1 MRSNVGQAKPQG
13 ERDSYRAE
21 DRSRRLYAGGRSH
34 AQFRRRTKA
43 RKKKVPNQQTAAN
56 NRSNRCPRL
65 EIIDPVRSSLLIK
78 EMFDAGVAF
87 PSWDS
92 IDKRKNGMSAVPQ
105 KPTPGDR
112 RPRRAGLADV
122 GLSRRAFG

>member
-56 NRSNRCPRL
+56 NPAKAATAAHGWNHRSGTACGLPFDKCSTRAANSVLEKASISEKMGCRLCP
-65 EIIDPVRSSLLIK
+65 K
-78 EMFDAGVAF
+78 
-87 PSWDS
+87 
-92 IDKRKNGMSAVPQ
+92 
-105 KPTPGDR
+105 
-112 RPRRAGLADV
+112 
-122 GLSRRAFG
+122 SRRRGIGALVGQA

>member
-56 NRSNRCPRL
+56 NRSNRCPHRSGAVL
-65 EIIDPVRSSLLIK
+65 PLNKRNVRRGCGISLL
-78 EMFDAGVAF
+78 G
-87 PSWDS
+87 
-92 IDKRKNGMSAVPQ
+92 
-105 KPTPGDR
+105 
-112 RPRRAGLADV
+112 
-122 GLSRRAFG
+122 

>member
-34 AQFRRRTKA
+34 A
-43 RKKKVPNQQTAAN
+43 PNQQTAAN